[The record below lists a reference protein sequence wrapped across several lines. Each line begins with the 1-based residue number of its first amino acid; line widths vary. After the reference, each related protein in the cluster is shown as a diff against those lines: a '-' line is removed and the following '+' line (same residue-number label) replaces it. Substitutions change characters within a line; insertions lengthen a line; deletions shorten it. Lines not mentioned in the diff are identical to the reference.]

1 MFCIDGKAEGVSI
14 KGLKYEICDVEL
26 TSDFPLGVSN
36 SFVSPQ
42 AEISVKNGRLLIM
55 YDIRVNE
62 ID

>member
-42 AEISVKNGRLLIM
+42 VEISVKNGRLLIM